1 MHLKDKSYIG
11 QIVKLHGYKG
21 GVSLYMD
28 VSNPKNYT
36 SLQAVFIEIDGLLA
50 PFFVSSLKHKNKGFV
65 AIHFEG
71 VSSELEAK
79 KLLKKK
85 VYISSGEL
93 NEVDETRFL
102 GHKLLGYT
110 VIDEQTGILG
120 PLVQVL
126 EQKGNP
132 LFVIEKGGNEIL
144 IPLFEGL
151 LLAIDEKK
159 KEMLINTPEGLID
172 LYLQ

>member
-1 MHLKDKSYIG
+1 MYNKNMKVLVTGGAGYIG
-11 QIVKLHGYKG
+11 SHIVELLIKTK
-21 GVSLYMD
+21 
-28 VSNPKNYT
+28 SN
-36 SLQAVFIEIDGLLA
+36 IIIIDNLVTG
-50 PFFVSSLKHKNKGFV
+50 H
-65 AIHFEG
+65 
-71 VSSELEAK
+71 K
-79 KLLKKK
+79 KLLNKK
-85 VYISSGEL
+85 VYIRSDEL

-110 VIDEQTGILG
+110 VIDQQIGILG

-159 KEMLINTPEGLID
+159 KEMLINAPEGLID